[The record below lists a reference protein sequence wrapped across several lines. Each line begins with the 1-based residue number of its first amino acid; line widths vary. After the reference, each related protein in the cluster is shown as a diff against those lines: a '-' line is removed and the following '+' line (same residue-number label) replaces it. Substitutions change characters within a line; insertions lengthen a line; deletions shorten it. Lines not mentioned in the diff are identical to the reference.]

1 MSTVFND
8 SVVFTFEAW
17 TKLTYMCAK
26 ADTEIGGFGISHA
39 DDPFTITDFVL
50 VPQECTAAS
59 VDFDDDGLA
68 DHMDNMMDKGIIPA
82 RCFRHWIHTHPGNS
96 ASPSGTDWTSWTKCF
111 PDANWSSMIILAKGG
126 DTSAHVRNRVAVG
139 EATTV
144 VTSKLEVEYYDVPDG
159 PCLIDP
165 SKWDKE
171 LKDNVRKA
179 PPPVVVKHKG
189 YPKTYYGGYY
199 AQQVA
204 EMYSD
209 VLDTDELKAEADAN
223 NLDFRK
229 GKLK

>member
-1 MSTVFND
+1 
-8 SVVFTFEAW
+8 
-17 TKLTYMCAK
+17 
-26 ADTEIGGFGISHA
+26 
-39 DDPFTITDFVL
+39 
-50 VPQECTAAS
+50 
-59 VDFDDDGLA
+59 
-68 DHMDNMMDKGIIPA
+68 
-82 RCFRHWIHTHPGNS
+82 
-96 ASPSGTDWTSWTKCF
+96 
-111 PDANWSSMIILAKGG
+111 MIILAKGG

-204 EMYSD
+204 EMYGD